1 MTPIKYRIQ
10 KAETLN
16 DKGLIKHTVYY
27 IMHRKIF
34 LGIAYWRYVKE
45 RVAHYGGT
53 SSYKKIFLRQEDAA
67 SYIKNILCT
76 NKLRNTT
83 QYTDVEEISCS

>member
-10 KAETLN
+10 KAETL
-16 DKGLIKHTVYY
+16 DDMGLIKHTVYY
-27 IMHRKIF
+27 IMYRKTF

-53 SSYKKIFLRQEDAA
+53 SSYKKRFLLQENAA
-67 SYIKNILCT
+67 AFIKNMLCT